1 MEYTDEDLEQ
11 SIEETR
17 HDIED
22 KRTSMSEKLELLEER
37 VRDTLQE
44 TRSAVEGIVENVK
57 ETVDETVVVVKETV
71 EGARSTV
78 DNLVENVKGTM
89 DDTAVMV
96 KQSFDLY
103 YQVEQRPW
111 LMVGGSVMVGYLL
124 GSWMYRGSSYQSEYS
139 EREYSSEDDNILYT
153 APVRS
158 GASFDDLEESVD
170 THEKRDASDKY
181 RASVKN
187 ASHAQ
192 PRPWSNFL
200 GPFQEEWD
208 ALKGVALGTLMGT
221 LRTMVRQH
229 MPAVAPKLE
238 QAINSASA
246 KLGAEPI
253 DFPSAQDQSPDNN
266 DHTQSHASHTTTPE
280 GQGSQASS
288 SSERSAGVQR
298 SEPLAAKGSPHNQ
311 YR

>member
-1 MEYTDEDLEQ
+1 MEYTDGDLEQ

-17 HDIED
+17 QDIED
-22 KRTSMSEKLELLEER
+22 KRASMSEKLELLEER
-37 VRDTLQE
+37 VRDTLEE
-44 TRSAVEGIVENVK
+44 TRSTVEGIVENVK
-57 ETVDETVVVVKETV
+57 ETVDETVGAVKETV

-89 DDTAVMV
+89 DETASMV
-96 KQSFDLY
+96 KKSFDLN

-111 LMVGGSVMVGYLL
+111 VMLGGSVLVGYLL
-124 GSWMYRGSSYQSEYS
+124 GSWMSHGVAYQQGYS
-139 EREYSSEDDNILYT
+139 EREYSSDDDNVLYA
-153 APVRS
+153 APVRD
-158 GASFDDLEESVD
+158 GASFDDLEENVE
-170 THEKRDASDKY
+170 TQENRDASNKY
-181 RASVKN
+181 RAPVKS

-192 PRPWSNFL
+192 PHPWSNFL

-229 MPAVAPKLE
+229 MPTVAPKLE

-253 DFPSAQDQSPDNN
+253 DFSSAQDQFPDTHG
-266 DHTQSHASHTTTPE
+266 HTQSRESSTPE

-288 SSERSAGVQR
+288 PYGRSTGIQG
-298 SEPLAAKGSPHNQ
+298 SEPLAAKGSSRNP

>member
-17 HDIED
+17 QDIED
-22 KRTSMSEKLELLEER
+22 KRASMSEKLELLEER
-37 VRDTLQE
+37 VRDTLEE

-57 ETVDETVVVVKETV
+57 ETVDETVDAVKETV

-89 DDTAVMV
+89 DDTATMV
-96 KQSFDLY
+96 KKSFDLY
-103 YQVEQRPW
+103 YQVDQRPW
-111 LMVGGSVMVGYLL
+111 LMIGGSVLVGYLL
-124 GSWMYRGSSYQSEYS
+124 GSWMPRGSSYQRGYS
-139 EREYSSEDDNILYT
+139 ERDYSDDDNVLYT
-153 APVRS
+153 APVKN

-170 THEKRDASDKY
+170 TYKYRDASNKY
-181 RASVKN
+181 RAPMQSV
-187 ASHAQ
+187 SHKQ
-192 PRPWSNFL
+192 SRPWSNLL
-200 GPFQEEWD
+200 GPVQEEWD
-208 ALKGVALGTLMGT
+208 ALKGVALRTLMGT

-229 MPAVAPKLE
+229 MPTVAPKLE

-253 DFPSAQDQSPDNN
+253 DFPSAQDQSPDNYS
-266 DHTQSHASHTTTPE
+266 HTQSRALSTLE

-288 SSERSAGVQR
+288 PYGKSTGVSE
-298 SEPLAAKGSPHNQ
+298 SEPVAAKGSP
-311 YR
+311 RPI

>member
-17 HDIED
+17 QDIED
-22 KRTSMSEKLELLEER
+22 KRASMSEKLELLEER
-37 VRDTLQE
+37 VRDTLEE

-57 ETVDETVVVVKETV
+57 ETVDETVGVVKETV

-78 DNLVENVKGTM
+78 DNIVENVMETM
-89 DDTAVMV
+89 DDTATMV
-96 KQSFDLY
+96 KQSFDLH
-103 YQVEQRPW
+103 YQVEQHPW

-124 GSWMYRGSSYQSEYS
+124 GSWMYSKSSYQHGYSDQEYND
-139 EREYSSEDDNILYT
+139 EDNLYT
-153 APVRS
+153 APLKN

-170 THEKRDASDKY
+170 TQENRDTSNKY
-181 RASVKN
+181 RAPVKSV
-187 ASHAQ
+187 SPAQ
-192 PRPWSNFL
+192 PRPWRNFL

-208 ALKGVALGTLMGT
+208 SLKGVALGTLMGT

-229 MPAVAPKLE
+229 MPTVAPKLE
-238 QAINSASA
+238 QAINSVST

-253 DFPSAQDQSPDNN
+253 DFPSGQDLSPDT
-266 DHTQSHASHTTTPE
+266 HGYTQSHESSTPE

-288 SSERSAGVQR
+288 PYGRSTGIQG
-298 SEPLAAKGSPHNQ
+298 SDPLAAKGSSRNP

>member
-17 HDIED
+17 QDIED
-22 KRTSMSEKLELLEER
+22 KRASMSEKLELLEER
-37 VRDTLQE
+37 VRDTLEE

-57 ETVDETVVVVKETV
+57 ETVDETVGAVKETV

-89 DDTAVMV
+89 DDTATMV
-96 KQSFDLY
+96 KKSFDLN
-103 YQVEQRPW
+103 YQIEQRPW
-111 LMVGGSVMVGYLL
+111 LMVGGAVLVGYFL
-124 GSWMYRGSSYQSEYS
+124 GSWMYRGSSYQRGYA
-139 EREYSSEDDNILYT
+139 EREYSSDDNNTLYT
-153 APVRS
+153 APIS
-158 GASFDDLEESVD
+158 DGASFDDLEESGD
-170 THEKRDASDKY
+170 TQKNRDASNEY
-181 RASVKN
+181 RASMKS
-187 ASHAQ
+187 ASHAK

-221 LRTMVRQH
+221 LRTMVRQN
-229 MPAVAPKLE
+229 MPTVAPKLE

-253 DFPSAQDQSPDNN
+253 DFPSSQDQSLDNKS
-266 DHTQSHASHTTTPE
+266 HTQSRASYTPHE
-280 GQGSQASS
+280 QGPQASS
-288 SSERSAGVQR
+288 LQERSPGGQG
-298 SEPLAAKGSPHNQ
+298 SEPLAAKGSPGNL
-311 YR
+311 

>member
-1 MEYTDEDLEQ
+1 MEYTDGELEQ

-17 HDIED
+17 QDIED
-22 KRTSMSEKLELLEER
+22 KRASMSEKLELLEER
-37 VRDTLQE
+37 VRGTLEE

-57 ETVDETVVVVKETV
+57 ETVDETVGVVKETV

-78 DNLVENVKGTM
+78 DNLVGNVKETM
-89 DDTAVMV
+89 DDTATMV
-96 KQSFDLY
+96 KQSFDLH
-103 YQVEQRPW
+103 YQVEQHPW

-124 GSWMYRGSSYQSEYS
+124 GSWMYSGSSYQRRYS
-139 EREYSSEDDNILYT
+139 EREYSLDDDNVLYA
-153 APVRS
+153 APMEN
-158 GASFDDLEESVD
+158 GASFDDLEESVETHGKKD
-170 THEKRDASDKY
+170 TSNKDQASKK
-181 RASVKN
+181 S

-221 LRTMVRQH
+221 LQTMVRQH

-238 QAINSASA
+238 KAINSASA

-253 DFPSAQDQSPDNN
+253 DFSSA
-266 DHTQSHASHTTTPE
+266 
-280 GQGSQASS
+280 
-288 SSERSAGVQR
+288 
-298 SEPLAAKGSPHNQ
+298 
-311 YR
+311 